1 MLVGPLQALARPAP
15 LPPSQS
21 PPRLPWASSPARWVP
36 RPPWVSLGPPGPGP
50 GRKCSK
56 SILGKRFLNLRPAL
70 LAGPLQALTWLRSDG
85 LGNFLLFLSAGSR
98 QWEAGRA
105 KVRELKRTVS
115 FHFVYAL
122 IGRLWEL
129 QGRLGSCLRDPF
141 DTNHFLGV
149 SSRGFVMSTVE
160 SGLADRDCCVQ
171 GRGLY
176 GMGCVDGGEG
186 RGRRGGAGILPCV
199 SRACVRSSPDVQ

>member
-1 MLVGPLQALARPAP
+1 MLAG
-15 LPPSQS
+15 PSQS
-21 PPRLPWASSPARWVP
+21 APRLPWASSPARWVP

-105 KVRELKRTVS
+105 KVRGLKKHLASTLSMHSYSISHR
-115 FHFVYAL
+115 L
-122 IGRLWEL
+122 RLRIGARREAWEL
-129 QGRLGSCLRDPF
+129 SSGCCRYKPFSWGVQSWVVVRLQR
-141 DTNHFLGV
+141 
-149 SSRGFVMSTVE
+149 
-160 SGLADRDCCVQ
+160 
-171 GRGLY
+171 
-176 GMGCVDGGEG
+176 
-186 RGRRGGAGILPCV
+186 I
-199 SRACVRSSPDVQ
+199 